1 MIEISELLQSICI
14 FAPEIYGIWSVSVL
28 IVFGICTKKYW
39 YQAGYTELIFFAT
52 IIGLLGLSILL
63 YTTELSWYLSDACIG
78 HEYYTNT
85 LHIVRYHSSY
95 LTAIVRITI
104 VLLTL
109 ICLSL
114 HRSYFS
120 TESEDKMWEYS
131 VLIFIVTISMLI
143 VTNAQDLILAGVA
156 LECQSLLL
164 YVIISMKRYSNLAV
178 EAAARYFM
186 AGAFSACLMLLG
198 ISVIY
203 LSTGSTDLARVS
215 IILHECENLPKLY
228 LSVVLLLAGF
238 LFKFALAPL
247 QFWIADVY
255 QGSYGYFASYMA
267 MVTKLPTLVLFVK
280 CMIYIWLGILYMDSL
295 IKLVAVFSLIISC
308 LYMVREL
315 NFKRFWAISSISHM
329 SYIVLAFSLGDY
341 QGVATGILYLFIYLI
356 STLGIWTIILRMKK
370 NPSHDITL
378 TEFFTR
384 LPRLSV
390 IKNHQNILTLFVV
403 FLFLSAAGIP
413 PGVGF
418 IPKFLLFWK
427 FYNQSE
433 FILVAVMFI
442 TQLISTAYY
451 LRVVRFALFKTPSD
465 PTTLENYTL
474 PTWIETSVFVGAVLI
489 NVLFA
494 YYFIDLVIWVEYLS
508 LDFVYS
514 LFGSRIFLD
523 TPLN

>member
-1 MIEISELLQSICI
+1 MIEASELLKCICI
-14 FAPEIYGIWSVSVL
+14 FAPEIYGVWCI
-28 IVFGICTKKYW
+28 IVIIMFGICTKQYW
-39 YQAGYTELIFFAT
+39 PESGYTELIFFLT
-52 IIGLLGLSILL
+52 IIGLLGLSVVL
-63 YTTELSWYLSDACIG
+63 YSTELSWYLSKNYLQYDL
-78 HEYYTNT
+78 YNSN
-85 LHIVRYHSSY
+85 LHIVKYHSSY
-95 LTAIVRITI
+95 LTAIIRITI
-104 VLLTL
+104 VLLTV

-120 TESEDKMWEYS
+120 TQSEDKMWEYS
-131 VLIFIVTISMLI
+131 ILIFIVTISMLI
-143 VTNAQDLILAGVA
+143 VTNAQDLVLAGVA

-164 YVIISMKRYSNLAV
+164 YVVVSMKRYSNLAV

-198 ISVIY
+198 ISVMY
-203 LSTGSTDLARVS
+203 LSTGATDLAKIC

-267 MVTKLPTLVLFVK
+267 LVTKLPILVLFAK
-280 CMIYIWLGILYMDSL
+280 CMIYIWLGVLYMDIL
-295 IKLVAVFSLIISC
+295 IKLVAVTSLIISC

-329 SYIVLAFSLGDY
+329 SYIILAFSLGDY
-341 QGVATGILYLFIYLI
+341 QGLATGILYLFIYLI

-390 IKNHQNILTLFVV
+390 VKNHQNMLTLFVV

-433 FILVAVMFI
+433 FVLVAIMFI
-442 TQLISTAYY
+442 TQLVSTAYY

-474 PTWIETSVFVGAVLI
+474 PTWIETSIFVGSVLI

-494 YYFIDLVIWVEYLS
+494 YYFIDLVVWVEYLCV
-508 LDFVYS
+508 DFVHS
-514 LFGSRIFLD
+514 LFRARG
-523 TPLN
+523 

>member
-1 MIEISELLQSICI
+1 MIEVSELLQCICV
-14 FAPEIYGIWSVSVL
+14 FAPEIYGIWSISV
-28 IVFGICTKKYW
+28 IIIFGICTKNNW
-39 YQAGYTELIFFAT
+39 SQSGYTELIFFLT
-52 IIGLLGLSILL
+52 VIGLIGLNILL
-63 YTTELSWYLSDACIG
+63 YITELSWYFSPNYPEY
-78 HEYYTNT
+78 EYYANS
-85 LHIVRYHSSY
+85 LHIVKYHSTY
-95 LTAIVRITI
+95 LTAIVRISI

-120 TESEDKMWEYS
+120 TQNEDKMWEYS
-131 VLIFIVTISMLI
+131 VLIFIVTVSMLI

-164 YVIISMKRYSNLAV
+164 YVIVSMKRYSNLAV
-178 EAAARYFM
+178 EAAVRYFM

-198 ISVIY
+198 ISIIY
-203 LSTGSTDLARVS
+203 LTTGCTDLIGVC

-267 MVTKLPTLVLFVK
+267 MVTKLPTLVLFIK
-280 CMIYIWLGILYMDSL
+280 CMIYIWLNILYMDSL
-295 IKLVAVFSLIISC
+295 IKLVAISSLIISC

-329 SYIVLAFSLGDY
+329 SYIILAFSLGDY
-341 QGVATGILYLFIYLI
+341 QGIATGILYLFIYLI
-356 STLGIWTIILRMKK
+356 SALGIWTIILRMKK

-378 TEFFTR
+378 SEFFTR

-390 IKNHQNILTLFVV
+390 IKTHQNMLTLFVV

-413 PGVGF
+413 PGLGF

-427 FYNQSE
+427 FYNHNE
-433 FILVAVMFI
+433 FILVGIMFI
-442 TQLISTAYY
+442 TQLVSTAYY

-465 PTTLENYTL
+465 PTALENYTL
-474 PTWIETSVFVGAVLI
+474 PTWIETSVFVATVLI

-494 YYFIDLVIWVEYLS
+494 YYFIDLVVGLEHVCW
-508 LDFVYS
+508 DFVYS
-514 LFGSRIFLD
+514 LFGAREFVNNYI
-523 TPLN
+523 N

>member
-1 MIEISELLQSICI
+1 MNQFSELLQLVCI
-14 FAPEIYGIWSVSVL
+14 FSPEIYGVWYLALL
-28 IVFGICTKKYW
+28 IIFGICTKSTW
-39 YQAGYTELIFFAT
+39 HQAGYTEIIFLLT
-52 IIGLLGLSILL
+52 VIGLSGIMILL
-63 YTTELSWYLSDACIG
+63 YNTELSWYLSKAYIDCDYDYYSIG
-78 HEYYTNT
+78 GHT
-85 LHIVRYHSSY
+85 VRYHSSY
-95 LTAIVRITI
+95 LTAIIRFSI

-114 HRSYFS
+114 HRVYFS
-120 TESEDKMWEYS
+120 THNEDKMWEYCI
-131 VLIFIVTISMLI
+131 LIFIVTISMLI

-164 YVIISMKRYSNLAV
+164 YVIVSMKRYSNLSV
-178 EAAARYFM
+178 EAGARYFM

-203 LSTGSTDLARVS
+203 LTAGCTDLPRVS
-215 IILHECENLPKLY
+215 LILHECENMPKLY

-255 QGSYGYFASYMA
+255 QGSFGYFASYMA
-267 MVTKLPTLVLFVK
+267 MVTKLPTLVLFMK
-280 CMIYIWLGILYMDSL
+280 CMVYVWLGILYMDNL
-295 IKLVAVFSLIISC
+295 IKLVAIASLIISC

-315 NFKRFWAISSISHM
+315 NFKRFWAVSSISHM
-329 SYIVLAFSLGDY
+329 SYIILALSLGDY
-341 QGVATGILYLFIYLI
+341 QGVATGFLYLFIYLV
-356 STLGIWTIILRMKK
+356 SALGVWTVILRMKK

-390 IKNHQNILTLFVV
+390 IRNHQNILTLFVV

-433 FILVAVMFI
+433 FILVTVMFI
-442 TQLISTAYY
+442 SQIVSTAYY
-451 LRVVRFALFKTPSD
+451 LRVIRFALFKTPSD
-465 PTTLENYTL
+465 PTSLENYTL
-474 PTWIETSVFVGAVLI
+474 PTWIETAVFVSTVLI
-489 NVLFA
+489 NVLFV
-494 YYFIDLVIWVEYLS
+494 YYFIDLVIWMEYIS
-508 LDFVYS
+508 WDFVHGLLGKPIS
-514 LFGSRIFLD
+514 GSR
-523 TPLN
+523 